1 MTAKRLQEN
10 YHICVQ
16 AYLQEKGIRY
26 FNKYVLQHKNDVFS
40 IKDWLYTD
48 VKQTTL
54 DLIKMLNNE
63 KIIKL
68 RKSKAL
74 FEIQK
79 KFYWFP
85 VVKKIIL
92 DTGITINP
100 DEYMYDIL
108 WGVSD
113 SRIVRDEEG
122 IEETETKEEREKR
135 EKEEREK
142 REGGKR
148 EERER

>member
-1 MTAKRLQEN
+1 MTARRLQEN
-10 YHICVQ
+10 YHFCVQ
-16 AYLQEKGIRY
+16 VYLQEKGIRF
-26 FNKYVLQHKNDVFS
+26 FNKYVLQHKNEVFS

-48 VKQTTL
+48 VDKPTTL

-68 RKSKAL
+68 RKRKAL
-74 FEIQK
+74 LEIQK

-85 VVKKIIL
+85 VVKIFIL
-92 DTGITINP
+92 DAGISSNP
-100 DEYMYDIL
+100 DVHMCDIL
-108 WGVSD
+108 WGESG

-122 IEETETKEEREKR
+122 VEETEKR

-142 REGGKR
+142 RERRRR
-148 EERER
+148 ERRRKERE